1 MVDSEFDSCLK
12 DTRLNSAEAS
22 HCVTTVGKL
31 ITPTVPRGVELR
43 GRLLPVTLPNANRF
57 SKFFQS
63 ETHY

>member
-43 GRLLPVTLPNANRF
+43 RPAFARNFA
-57 SKFFQS
+57 KC
-63 ETHY
+63 